1 MALLL
6 LFHVSLPYT
15 RVCMVEF
22 HNNLF
27 LILMT
32 FSSVTY
38 NNIFVYQMFNIDV
51 PGDLRFII
59 VYLLSHRKLC

>member
-1 MALLL
+1 
-6 LFHVSLPYT
+6 
-15 RVCMVEF
+15 MVEF

-32 FSSVTY
+32 FSLVTY
-38 NNIFVYQMFNIDV
+38 DDIFIYQMFDIDA

>member
-1 MALLL
+1 MALFL

-15 RVCMVEF
+15 RAYMVEF

-38 NNIFVYQMFNIDV
+38 NNIFVYQIFDINV

-59 VYLLSHRKLC
+59 VIS